1 MYLVSVST
9 EVLLTNIPRG
19 LQKAVNIVSDCRKM
33 ITTAFRSFYT
43 RQPVRDFFS
52 KNYRNFDIQ
61 QFLTGIETNVTLESQ
76 YSGSVSYNTLTE
88 MFKDVA
94 ENAPIEKA
102 ELS

>member
-1 MYLVSVST
+1 M
-9 EVLLTNIPRG
+9 
-19 LQKAVNIVSDCRKM
+19 
-33 ITTAFRSFYT
+33 
-43 RQPVRDFFS
+43 
-52 KNYRNFDIQ
+52 
-61 QFLTGIETNVTLESQ
+61 TGIETNVTLESQ